1 MMIYNDN
8 ILYLYD
14 GSRWSVAL
22 LGGTRRTHDMFLHT
36 ALSFTVSHLVNAK
49 LHRCMPKQHRQ
60 NCSSFSSESLIDS
73 TVSTQP
79 ASGVL
84 IAKVEGLSQIGLT
97 RSHRPTDTDATGKSI
112 YFLVTDRFARSGADK
127 DCVNS

>member
-8 ILYLYD
+8 IRYLYD

-22 LGGTRRTHDMFLHT
+22 LGGTRTHDMFLHT
-36 ALSFTVSHLVNAK
+36 VLSFTVSHLVNAK

-79 ASGVL
+79 ASGVCHKL
-84 IAKVEGLSQIGLT
+84 GLQD
-97 RSHRPTDTDATGKSI
+97 PTDQPTPMRQVRAFI
-112 YFLVTDRFARSGADK
+112 FW
-127 DCVNS
+127 